1 MIDIKGASLIIS
13 TIYYRYKLKTI
24 LLTLIVVITRVT
36 KSYHTKL
43 YHKKESAKT
52 IFIINHLSAIYFE
65 INGSASFSHHLLD
78 VIFKG
83 LKEI

>member
-1 MIDIKGASLIIS
+1 MTRVNEIIS
-13 TIYYRYKLKTI
+13 YKA
-24 LLTLIVVITRVT
+24 V
-36 KSYHTKL
+36 S
-43 YHKKESAKT
+43 KKESAKT

-65 INGSASFSHHLLD
+65 INGSASFSQHLLD

>member
-13 TIYYRYKLKTI
+13 TIYYRYKLKII
-24 LLTLIVVITRVT
+24 LLTLIVVMTRVNEII
-36 KSYHTKL
+36 SYKAVS
-43 YHKKESAKT
+43 KKESAKT

-65 INGSASFSHHLLD
+65 INGSASFSQHLLD